1 VFDLLAWSVAPRRL
15 GPGYQWRRGAG
26 VGHRLSG
33 SETHA
38 TGTNVKASFLALHS
52 CWFFFPNHF
61 PINVILAP
69 PNCSPSIFDEVLN
82 VFYLVGT
89 GILNPLTRSIWVGWC
104 LRTLLNTKVSKDN

>member
-1 VFDLLAWSVAPRRL
+1 VCSICWHGVRHL
-15 GPGYQWRRGAG
+15 GPGYQWRRGSG
-26 VGHRLSG
+26 VGRRLSG